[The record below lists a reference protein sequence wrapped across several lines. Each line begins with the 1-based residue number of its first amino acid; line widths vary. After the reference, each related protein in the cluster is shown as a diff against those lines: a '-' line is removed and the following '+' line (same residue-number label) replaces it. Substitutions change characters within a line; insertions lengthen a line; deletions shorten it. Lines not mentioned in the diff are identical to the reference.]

1 MPSSVRI
8 YKYLLERI
16 LAISSRA
23 QVYNQESN
31 FSAND
36 LLLNINETFP
46 SLPTIIQEHREPYNL

>member
-8 YKYLLERI
+8 YKYLLEQI
-16 LAISSRA
+16 PTVFSRA

-36 LLLNINETFP
+36 LLLNINEIFP